1 MDGSDEKKRRGFYS
15 VDRNDLKMVCLMS
28 KIELANWMGFL
39 KIDENKLFG
48 SLLLNLLVNLSFT
61 L

>member
-1 MDGSDEKKRRGFYS
+1 
-15 VDRNDLKMVCLMS
+15 MVCLMS
-28 KIELANWMGFL
+28 KIELANWNVVYL

-48 SLLLNLLVNLSFT
+48 SLLVNLLVNLSFT